1 MGFWQLPIS
10 TLKTS
15 FCLDTVFSISTNK
28 KKVLS
33 NSIYFYLIKIS
44 CTDRIFLICRFLIA
58 QRSHFQFTII
68 KI

>member
-1 MGFWQLPIS
+1 MGFWQLAIS